1 MPHQRAHFLIAKRR
15 AVFVE
20 LLSRHSLGALGREML
35 IFFSPTQTVKRL
47 SDVFCETDQLFF
59 PQRRVRVEYQSSL
72 KDLVGLPF
80 RFRDIRP
87 VPLYISQP
95 F

>member
-35 IFFSPTQTVKRL
+35 FFFPDTDSETALRRFLLDRPVFFSSKT
-47 SDVFCETDQLFF
+47 C
-59 PQRRVRVEYQSSL
+59 QSRISVL
-72 KDLVGLPF
+72 IE
-80 RFRDIRP
+80 RFGWPPI
-87 VPLYISQP
+87 LIS
-95 F
+95 

>member
-1 MPHQRAHFLIAKRR
+1 MPYQRAHFLIANRR

-35 IFFSPTQTVKRL
+35 FFFPDTDS
-47 SDVFCETDQLFF
+47 ETALRRFLLDRPVFF

-80 RFRDIRP
+80 
-87 VPLYISQP
+87 
-95 F
+95 